1 MKRKNNK
8 NKNRDLKIIIVG
20 DSGTGKTSFVN
31 RYILNKFADNYQATI
46 ATQFSS
52 KILELDGLTYRL
64 QFWDIAG
71 QDRNVTTTNIFC
83 KNTNGIV
90 LCCEVNDKKTLNN
103 VTIWK
108 QSIEQK
114 LDSFSKWLDYLDFL
128 KCYNQSFTAG
138 YQFRKSHLIEQIS
151 LDIELKEK
159 AGHLF
164 KKYGV
169 GSYLEIVN
177 KLLQE
182 MLSMGFAEC
191 ISEQDETYKI
201 TSAFLYAE
209 ELVNM
214 IQIANEDEI
223 PE

>member
-1 MKRKNNK
+1 MP
-8 NKNRDLKIIIVG
+8 LI
-20 DSGTGKTSFVN
+20 
-31 RYILNKFADNYQATI
+31 
-46 ATQFSS
+46 
-52 KILELDGLTYRL
+52 
-64 QFWDIAG
+64 
-71 QDRNVTTTNIFC
+71 
-83 KNTNGIV
+83 
-90 LCCEVNDKKTLNN
+90 KTLNILLSMRN
-103 VTIWK
+103 NTQRIYERLSRGEFLSADSSDTSIRHLYEDIEENFDDYADFFKEIGLQLEAGNGYFYFSRIGEGK

-114 LDSFSKWLDYLDFL
+114 LESFSKWLDYLDFL
-128 KCYNQSFTAG
+128 KTYNQSFTAG

-159 AGHLF
+159 AGHLY

-182 MLSMGFAEC
+182 IQGMGFAEC

-201 TSAFLYAE
+201 TSAFHYAE

>member
-1 MKRKNNK
+1 MQ
-8 NKNRDLKIIIVG
+8 LI
-20 DSGTGKTSFVN
+20 
-31 RYILNKFADNYQATI
+31 
-46 ATQFSS
+46 
-52 KILELDGLTYRL
+52 
-64 QFWDIAG
+64 
-71 QDRNVTTTNIFC
+71 
-83 KNTNGIV
+83 
-90 LCCEVNDKKTLNN
+90 KTLNTLLSMRN
-103 VTIWK
+103 NTQRIYERLSRGEFLSVDSTDTSIRHLYEDIEENLDYYADFFKEIGLQLESGNGYFYFSRIGEGK
-108 QSIEQK
+108 QSVEQK

-138 YQFRKSHLIEQIS
+138 YQFRKSNLVEQIS

-169 GSYLEIVN
+169 GSNLDIVN

-182 MLSMGFAEC
+182 MQSMGFAEC

-201 TSAFLYAE
+201 TSAFRYAE
-209 ELVNM
+209 ELINM

>member
-1 MKRKNNK
+1 MP
-8 NKNRDLKIIIVG
+8 LI
-20 DSGTGKTSFVN
+20 
-31 RYILNKFADNYQATI
+31 
-46 ATQFSS
+46 
-52 KILELDGLTYRL
+52 
-64 QFWDIAG
+64 
-71 QDRNVTTTNIFC
+71 
-83 KNTNGIV
+83 
-90 LCCEVNDKKTLNN
+90 KTLNTLLSMRN
-103 VTIWK
+103 NTQRIYERLNHGEFLSVDSSDTSIRHLYEDIEENFDDYADFFKEIGLQLEAGNGYFFFSRIGEGK

-114 LDSFSKWLDYLDFL
+114 LESFSKWLDYLDFL
-128 KCYNQSFTAG
+128 KTYNQSFTAG

-159 AGHLF
+159 AGHLY
-164 KKYGV
+164 KKYGA

-182 MLSMGFAEC
+182 IQGMGFAEC
-191 ISEQDETYKI
+191 ISEQDESFKI
-201 TSAFLYAE
+201 TSAFHYAE

>member
-1 MKRKNNK
+1 MQ
-8 NKNRDLKIIIVG
+8 LI
-20 DSGTGKTSFVN
+20 
-31 RYILNKFADNYQATI
+31 
-46 ATQFSS
+46 
-52 KILELDGLTYRL
+52 
-64 QFWDIAG
+64 
-71 QDRNVTTTNIFC
+71 
-83 KNTNGIV
+83 
-90 LCCEVNDKKTLNN
+90 KTLNILLSMRN
-103 VTIWK
+103 NTQRIYERLSRGEFLSVDSSDTTIRHLYEDIEENYDDYADFFKEIGLLLETGNGYFYFSRIGEVK

-114 LDSFSKWLDYLDFL
+114 LESFSKWLDYLDFL
-128 KCYNQSFTAG
+128 KTYNQSFTSG

-159 AGHLF
+159 AGHLY

-182 MLSMGFAEC
+182 MQSMGFAEC

-201 TSAFLYAE
+201 TSAFHYAE

>member
-1 MKRKNNK
+1 VSEANSRRRRPPGSGERSRAGA
-8 NKNRDLKIIIVG
+8 RDERLSRG
-20 DSGTGKTSFVN
+20 EFLSLDSTEASIRHLYEDIEENFDD
-31 RYILNKFADNYQATI
+31 YADFFKEIGLQLESGNGYFY
-46 ATQFSS
+46 FSR
-52 KILELDGLTYRL
+52 IGEG
-64 QFWDIAG
+64 
-71 QDRNVTTTNIFC
+71 
-83 KNTNGIV
+83 
-90 LCCEVNDKKTLNN
+90 
-103 VTIWK
+103 K

-114 LDSFSKWLDYLDFL
+114 LESFSKWLDYLDFL
-128 KCYNQSFTAG
+128 KTYNQSFTAG
-138 YQFRKSHLIEQIS
+138 YQFRKSNLIEQIS

-159 AGHLF
+159 AGHLY

-182 MLSMGFAEC
+182 MQSMGFAEC
-191 ISEQDETYKI
+191 VSEQDETYKI
-201 TSAFLYAE
+201 TSAFHYAE

>member
-1 MKRKNNK
+1 MP
-8 NKNRDLKIIIVG
+8 LI
-20 DSGTGKTSFVN
+20 
-31 RYILNKFADNYQATI
+31 
-46 ATQFSS
+46 
-52 KILELDGLTYRL
+52 
-64 QFWDIAG
+64 
-71 QDRNVTTTNIFC
+71 
-83 KNTNGIV
+83 
-90 LCCEVNDKKTLNN
+90 KTLNILLSMRN
-103 VTIWK
+103 NTQRIYERLSRGEFLSVDSSDTSIRHLYEDIEENFDDYADFFKEIGLQLEAGNGYFNFSRIGEGK

-114 LDSFSKWLDYLDFL
+114 LESFSKWLDYLDFL
-128 KCYNQSFTAG
+128 KTYNQSFTAG

-159 AGHLF
+159 AGHLY
-164 KKYGV
+164 KKYGA

-182 MLSMGFAEC
+182 MQGMGFAEC
-191 ISEQDETYKI
+191 ISEQDESFKI
-201 TSAFLYAE
+201 TSAFHYAE